1 MLHRLLALLLAL
13 LPLTVAQAQTATG
26 RVVTQATGAPLSH
39 ATVRLDGQPVGTLT
53 DEEGRFR
60 LPVASAAPDAPL
72 LISHLGYQART
83 LPLNQLSSP
92 IALTEVAY
100 QVGEI
105 LVTYESIRQ
114 LLVRKWKI
122 DPSSVVA
129 VADNLIADLQQT
141 DSIKAKKLLQN
152 PSALRTALKLTRLVF
167 LLDGTV
173 KAKFWL
179 FGASAK
185 WQVDE
190 AQRTLR
196 VVDAKG
202 AADTMTVIEL
212 TVSRLVIHDAK
223 RERQDEVYIPAD

>member
-1 MLHRLLALLLAL
+1 MLPRLLALLLAL
-13 LPLTVAQAQTATG
+13 VPLTAAQAQTATG
-26 RVVTQATGAPLSH
+26 RVVAQATGAPLSH

-60 LPVASAAPDAPL
+60 LSVAGAAPDAPL

-83 LPLNQLSSP
+83 LPLNQLGPP

-100 QVGEI
+100 QVGEV

-122 DPSSVVA
+122 EPSSVVA

-152 PSALRTALKLTRLVF
+152 PNSLRAALKLTRLVF
-167 LLDGTV
+167 LPDGTV

-179 FGASAK
+179 FGASGK

-202 AADTMTVIEL
+202 TADTMTVIEL
-212 TVSRLVIHDAK
+212 TATRLVIHDAK